1 MGITRTFTLIC
12 CCFILSACVYAPVV
26 DRYEDASA
34 SCRTY
39 TKSMSLKEH
48 PMSGNCTDNSCLGG
62 AIVVTAGSLLISGSI
77 VLAGNIVHWLEYQGT
92 CSDGYLNATRQLFIR
107 SIDRTDTASEG

>member
-1 MGITRTFTLIC
+1 MNHATTTLIC
-12 CCFILSACVYAPVV
+12 CLLHPLGMRLCAGG
-26 DRYEDASA
+26 YEDASA

-77 VLAGNIVHWLEYQGT
+77 VLAGNTVHWLEYQGA
-92 CSDGYLNATRQLFIR
+92 CSDGYLNMTKQFFIKTVDM
-107 SIDRTDTASEG
+107 SNTAPEN